1 MKDELVA
8 LLVKK
13 AGLKQDQALVVVDV
27 VVGFLKK
34 KFPAFGP
41 ELDLAMNANI
51 DLGAAESMIEGL
63 IDSAKKSK
71 KK

>member
-1 MKDELVA
+1 MKDELIA

-13 AGLKQDQALVVVDV
+13 AGLKQDQAIVVVDV

-34 KFPAFGP
+34 KFPAFAP
-41 ELDLAMNANI
+41 ELDLALNANI
-51 DLGAAESMIEGL
+51 DLAAAENMIEGL